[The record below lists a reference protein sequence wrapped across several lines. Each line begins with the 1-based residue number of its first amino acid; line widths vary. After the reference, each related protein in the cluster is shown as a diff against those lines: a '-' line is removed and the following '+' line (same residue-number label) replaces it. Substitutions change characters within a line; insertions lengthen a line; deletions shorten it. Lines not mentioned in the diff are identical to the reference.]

1 MYSSTHTHSADEQTT
16 NKILSANTTYIN
28 LCGRLQMT
36 SPRDAFL
43 TSLCKASLPPKY
55 LMSLITQRSKH
66 PEPRKSNSKTGQS
79 SSSETSV
86 TGSPENRA
94 PPSHI
99 AGTTV
104 GGQRLIQEPPRS
116 GDFGARR
123 KLHLSEGSGVGRG
136 GGEGVGSETSG
147 GGGTPTMPVRNLGS
161 GNSGVKEQ
169 QQSGLVGDT
178 LHVHCD
184 MMRGLFQMV
193 HYVKSTVF

>member
-1 MYSSTHTHSADEQTT
+1 
-16 NKILSANTTYIN
+16 
-28 LCGRLQMT
+28 MT

-66 PEPRKSNSKTGQS
+66 PEPRKSNSKTGQ

-123 KLHLSEGSGVGRG
+123 KLHLSEGSGVGHG

-184 MMRGLFQMV
+184 MMHGLFQMV

>member
-1 MYSSTHTHSADEQTT
+1 
-16 NKILSANTTYIN
+16 
-28 LCGRLQMT
+28 MT

-66 PEPRKSNSKTGQS
+66 PEPKKSDSKTGQS
-79 SSSETSV
+79 SSQTI
-86 TGSPENRA
+86 GSPDSRA

-99 AGTTV
+99 VGTTV

-116 GDFGARR
+116 GDFGTRR
-123 KLHLSEGSGVGRG
+123 KLHLSDGSGVGRG

-147 GGGTPTMPVRNLGS
+147 GGGTPTMPVRNMGS

-178 LHVHCD
+178 LQIHDDDVHVH
-184 MMRGLFQMV
+184 V
-193 HYVKSTVF
+193 HGVLVHCNV